1 MWMSHQSVLG
11 ALLQTWT
18 RGKASEALAAEVA
31 WAMDLGVPVLLAH
44 EMVGVGGQEA
54 RGGCDFGSFFSCAD
68 GATPTALLKRGVYS
82 RIAVGLKVACIP

>member
-1 MWMSHQSVLG
+1 MWMSHQSVRG